1 MEITWGAA
9 PKEDQA
15 AQQQETQQYP
25 GNRNDNSGNG
35 GYYGNPFEDLFR
47 YFYG

>member
-9 PKEDQA
+9 PKEEQTQDQP
-15 AQQQETQQYP
+15 QQYP
-25 GNRNDNSGNG
+25 GSGNNNSGSGNG

-47 YFYG
+47 YFYR